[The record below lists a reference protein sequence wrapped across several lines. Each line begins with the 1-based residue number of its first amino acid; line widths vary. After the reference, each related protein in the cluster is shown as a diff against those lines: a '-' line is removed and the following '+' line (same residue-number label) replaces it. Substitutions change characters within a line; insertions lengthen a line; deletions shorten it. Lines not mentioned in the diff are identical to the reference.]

1 MEEFYR
7 RHVPGFQN
15 FELLATASLLGV
27 RETRRIRGEYRMTV
41 EDFRRRAVF
50 DDEIGRCCYPVDI
63 HSGSTNAEEQKRV
76 ERVLEE
82 TRFKR
87 GESYGIPVPRHDSA
101 GAGEPARSGAALSAD
116 RAIQSSLRVM
126 PPCFV
131 TGQAAGVAAGLADG
145 DVRSVDTVQLRS
157 RLAEMGAYFK

>member
-87 GESYGIPVPRHDSA
+87 GESYGIPY
-101 GAGEPARSGAALSAD
+101 
-116 RAIQSSLRVM
+116 RAMIPQ
-126 PPCFV
+126 
-131 TGQAAGVAAGLADG
+131 GLANLLVPG
-145 DVRSVDTVQLRS
+145 RRS
-157 RLAEMGAYFK
+157 RPTGRSSRVCGSCRPAS